1 MSKAKGYH
9 RARHAQ
15 HTHTT
20 KDIGMSITV
29 RRDGIT
35 GTRHILKIRSHEI
48 PIDASPAGGGSD
60 AGPEPHDL
68 YDASLAA
75 CKALTV
81 LIYARRKGMPVE
93 DIEVIVDR
101 DDSEER
107 KGVYRLKSSLRVTGE
122 LTEAQRDE
130 LLRVAGKCPVH
141 RLMTEVKTEIET
153 DWA

>member
-1 MSKAKGYH
+1 
-9 RARHAQ
+9 
-15 HTHTT
+15 
-20 KDIGMSITV
+20 MSITV
-29 RRDGIT
+29 RRDGTT
-35 GTRHILKIRSHEI
+35 GTRHILKIRNHEI
-48 PIDASPAGGGSD
+48 AIDASPAGGGSD

-141 RLMTEVKTEIET
+141 RLMTEVKTEIQT